1 MKIFFARTSLKR
13 RPCAAALAGCG
24 LFLIL
29 SPLFSPAPLH
39 ARARF
44 AGEFLT
50 LGAGARALGM
60 GSAFVAVS
68 DDATAGVWNPAGLTR
83 IRRREAHAQHAEQFG
98 GLVNH
103 DQFGFAETLKDI
115 GSVGFSLLRV
125 GVDNIPISI
134 LEHPDQPIG
143 PDNRPVR
150 VGNVT
155 TADYAIHLSYARAL
169 SKALA
174 LGGSVKLIRRKTGSG
189 TGFGYGLDAGIL
201 YDARPGL
208 TLGLVVR
215 DLTQTRITYSSAA
228 TDRITPTALIGAA
241 YTSRAHILR
250 GRFTGSVSAGLGR
263 DAVSIEEGRRFNAGV
278 EYAFR
283 EIVALRLGAEEGHF
297 TAGAGVRFYRRFGVD
312 LAFLSRSDLE
322 NSYRISAT
330 AQF

>member
-1 MKIFFARTSLKR
+1 MKISSARTIHKGRTQGPTAWVLVL
-13 RPCAAALAGCG
+13 AAFL
-24 LFLIL
+24 LF
-29 SPLFSPAPLH
+29 PAPAP
-39 ARARF
+39 ARAKF

-83 IRRREAHAQHAEQFG
+83 LRRREVHAQHAEQFG

-103 DQFGFAETLKDI
+103 DQINFGATVRGA

-125 GVDNIPISI
+125 GVDNIPITV
-134 LEHPDQPIG
+134 LERPDRPIG

-150 VGNVT
+150 AGSVST
-155 TADYAIHLSYARAL
+155 SDYAVHLSYARVVR
-169 SKALA
+169 KGLA
-174 LGGSVKLIRRKTGSG
+174 VGGSVKLIRRKTGSG

-201 YDARPGL
+201 YDALPGL
-208 TLGLVVR
+208 TFGIAVR
-215 DLTQTRITYSSAA
+215 DLTQSRITYSSAA
-228 TDRITPTALIGAA
+228 TDRIAPTALVGAA
-241 YTSRAHILR
+241 YTWRSAALR
-250 GRFTGSVSAGLGR
+250 GRIIGSLSAGLGH
-263 DAVSIEEGRRFNAGV
+263 DAVSIEDGRRFNAGV

-283 EIVALRLGAEEGHF
+283 EAVALRLGAEEGHF
-297 TAGAGVRFYRRFGVD
+297 TAGGGVRFYRRFGVD
-312 LAFLSRSDLE
+312 LAFLSWSDLE